1 LRGSIKIRNYGN
13 LFTIRKNE
21 RKNSFFFAY
30 FLTFTCVWF
39 GYLFYFASEAPFWD
53 AWDFNS
59 PIFNHDS
66 LLSIFTFQ
74 HGPQRQGLGGVIQ
87 YIALELFDYNF
98 KIISWLALFI
108 IYLGSFLYIL
118 VLKSFNQKNSNF
130 IYQLVFIFSTS
141 FIGHEAITLNP
152 NISHGSLPFL
162 LVAIII
168 YLQSSN
174 PLKNWKNGLI
184 PMFIF
189 LATFTGF
196 SFIFSFPF
204 LLISGLYF
212 YLTKANKFYYLILF
226 LTFLLSCLF
235 FVNYNFNASAVSC
248 STAFDLKLLPQ
259 YLWFTIKILMIPLFG
274 GQLNQINQSI
284 FSLIALIYFLVL
296 LYVSIKTL
304 LEFKK
309 YPRISSVI
317 LSMIMYSFFYGF
329 ITAVGRICLGSGAE
343 FASRYYLYMIP
354 VLFAI
359 ILYFTNFTT
368 KITLKFPVFLGNFLV
383 FFLLITNLIFINFT
397 FKEALHYKNLKTNWL
412 VCVRNSSDINLCG
425 ERFPIYPSPQNIESR
440 VKIFLDKSN
449 N

>member
-1 LRGSIKIRNYGN
+1 MI
-13 LFTIRKNE
+13 
-21 RKNSFFFAY
+21 KNSFSFA
-30 FLTFTCVWF
+30 FLLAFTCVWF
-39 GYLFYFASEAPFWD
+39 GYIFYFSAEAPFWD

-59 PIFNHDS
+59 PIFNKDS
-66 LLSIFTFQ
+66 LFSIFSYQ

-87 YIALELFDYNF
+87 YIALELFKYNF

-108 IYLGSFLYIL
+108 IYLASYFYIL
-118 VLKSFNQKNSNF
+118 ALKSFNKKNSNF
-130 IYQLVFIFSTS
+130 IYLLVFIFSTS
-141 FIGHEAITLNP
+141 FLGHEAITLNP

-184 PMFIF
+184 PIFLF

-204 LLISGLYF
+204 LLISAFYF
-212 YLTKANKFYYLILF
+212 YLTKANKLFYLILF

-248 STAFDLKLLPQ
+248 STVFDPKLLPQ
-259 YLWFTIKILMIPLFG
+259 YLWFTVKILMIPLFG
-274 GQLNQINQSI
+274 GPLYKFNQSI
-284 FSLIALIYFLVL
+284 FSLIALIYFLIL
-296 LYVSIKTL
+296 LFVSIKTL
-304 LEFKK
+304 IEFKK

-329 ITAVGRICLGSGAE
+329 ISAVGRICLGSGAE

-354 VLFAI
+354 ALFAV
-359 ILYFTNFTT
+359 ILYSTNLAS
-368 KITLKFPVFLGNFLV
+368 KITFIFPVFLGKFLV
-383 FFLLITNLIFINFT
+383 FFLLVANLIFINSS
-397 FKEALHYKNLKTNWL
+397 FKEASHYKNLKTNWL
-412 VCVRNSSDINLCG
+412 VCVRNSSDFNLCG
-425 ERFPIYPSPQNIESR
+425 KRFPIYPRPQNIESR
-440 VKIFLDKSN
+440 VKIFLNKSN